1 MTKIYTKTG
10 DQGETSL
17 LGGKR
22 VGKSCL
28 EMQVI
33 GEIDELNAALGVAL
47 VSLRGVRSPK
57 ATERRGNPQAITA
70 KQRDC
75 FALLAMTIQNI
86 QRDLFKTGSELASL
100 QTPLAEKVE
109 KINNDRVI
117 EMEKMIDKFWSELP
131 ELKNFI
137 LPGGS
142 TTGAHLHLAR
152 VICRRVERSLVSFC
166 QSLKSEDR
174 SPKPNLRPELYM
186 YLNRLSDFL
195 FAAARWVNFKAGEE
209 EMKVYPMK
217 YSAKGGIAVKRHF
230 IGVKKSPRCNIKG
243 AGRGWYARSR

>member
-1 MTKIYTKTG
+1 MWIAADSVCHPERALKG
-10 DQGETSL
+10 DEGSL
-17 LGGKR
+17 SQFLQ
-22 VGKSCL
+22 S
-28 EMQVI
+28 
-33 GEIDELNAALGVAL
+33 
-47 VSLRGVRSPK
+47 
-57 ATERRGNPQAITA
+57 
-70 KQRDC
+70 
-75 FALLAMTIQNI
+75 I
-86 QRDLFKTGSELASL
+86 QRDLFKIGSELAGL
-100 QTPLAEKVE
+100 QTSLENIE
-109 KINNDRVI
+109 KIGQDKIVA
-117 EMEKMIDKFWSELP
+117 MEKMIDKFWSELP